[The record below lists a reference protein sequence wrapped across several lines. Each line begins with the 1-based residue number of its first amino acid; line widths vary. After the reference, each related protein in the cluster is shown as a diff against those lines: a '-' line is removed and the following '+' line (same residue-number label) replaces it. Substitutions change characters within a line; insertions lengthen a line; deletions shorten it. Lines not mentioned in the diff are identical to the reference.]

1 MRNRAVLSKIPY
13 EEEVHLKTREE
24 ILRLSYSGR
33 LVATIL
39 EELKS
44 AVRPGVTTDLIEKLC
59 NSRVEH
65 HSKRWTIEKFPEF
78 PSYLSISVNEV
89 AAHGSPGAYMLRTG
103 DIVTLDLVLRV
114 NGWYG
119 DAAITV
125 PVGISTP
132 AHAQLIRSAR
142 TATLRGIKM
151 AKAGARIGD
160 IGAEIEAVAK
170 KFGCNIIENLIGHGI
185 GRELHEGPA
194 VFSNGELGVGAPIV
208 PGMVFTVEP
217 VLTNG
222 TGEIYIEEGKTAYR
236 TVDQGSTAVFEH
248 TIAVLSDQTL
258 VLTKV
263 Y

>member
-13 EEEVHLKTREE
+13 EEDVQLKTKEE

-39 EELKS
+39 EELES
-44 AVRPGVTTDLIEKLC
+44 AVRPGVTTDVIERLC
-59 NSRVEH
+59 NSRVEYY
-65 HSKRWTIEKFPEF
+65 SNRWSIEKFPEF
-78 PSYLSISVNEV
+78 PTYLSISVNEI
-89 AAHGSPGAYMLRTG
+89 AAHGTPGNYMLRTG

-125 PVGISTP
+125 PVGVSTP
-132 AHAQLIRSAR
+132 THAQLIRGAR
-142 TATLRGIKM
+142 MATLCGIEK

-160 IGAEIEAVAK
+160 IGAEIGAVAK

-194 VFSNGELGVGAPIV
+194 VFSSGELGVGAPIV
-208 PGMVFTVEP
+208 PGMVFTIEP

-222 TGEIYIEEGKTAYR
+222 TGEIYHEDGKSAYR

-248 TIAVLSDQTL
+248 TIAVLSDRTL

-263 Y
+263 N

>member
-13 EEEVHLKTREE
+13 EEEVQLKTREE

-44 AVRPGVTTDLIEKLC
+44 TVRPGLTTEVIERFC

-65 HSKRWTIEKFPEF
+65 YSNRWTIEKFPEF
-78 PSYLSISVNEV
+78 PTYLSISVNEV

-125 PVGISTP
+125 PVGVSTP
-132 AHAQLIRSAR
+132 ANAQLIRTAR
-142 TATLRGIKM
+142 TATVRGIEK

-170 KFGCNIIENLIGHGI
+170 QFGYNIIENLIGHGI

-208 PGMVFTVEP
+208 PGMVFTIEP

-222 TGEIYIEEGKTAYR
+222 TGEIYSEDGKSAYR
-236 TVDQGSTAVFEH
+236 TVDMGSTAVFEH
-248 TIAVLSDQTL
+248 TIAVLSDRTL
-258 VLTKV
+258 VLTKA
-263 Y
+263 

>member
-1 MRNRAVLSKIPY
+1 MKNRAVLSKIPY

-65 HSKRWTIEKFPEF
+65 YSKRWTIEKFPEF
-78 PSYLSISVNEV
+78 PTYLSISVNEV

-222 TGEIYIEEGKTAYR
+222 TGKIIEDEKTAYR
-236 TVDQGSTAVFEH
+236 TVDQVSTAVFEH
-248 TIAVLSDQTL
+248 TIAVLSDRTL
-258 VLTKV
+258 ILTEV
-263 Y
+263 

>member
-1 MRNRAVLSKIPY
+1 MGNRAVLSKIPY
-13 EEEVHLKTREE
+13 EEEVQLKTREE

-44 AVRPGVTTDLIEKLC
+44 AVRPGLTTDVIERLC

-65 HSKRWTIEKFPEF
+65 YSNRWTIEKFPEF
-78 PSYLSISVNEV
+78 PTYLSISVNEV
-89 AAHGSPGAYMLRTG
+89 AAHGAPGTYMLRTG

-125 PVGISTP
+125 PVGVSTP
-132 AHAQLIRSAR
+132 SHAQLIRTAR
-142 TATLRGIKM
+142 RATLRGIEK

-160 IGAEIEAVAK
+160 IGAEIGAVAK
-170 KFGCNIIENLIGHGI
+170 QFGCTVIENLIGHGI
-185 GRELHEGPA
+185 GRDLHEGPA

-217 VLTNG
+217 VLTSG
-222 TGEIYIEEGKTAYR
+222 TGEIYNEDGTTAYK
-236 TVDQGSTAVFEH
+236 TVDHGSTAVFEH
-248 TIAVLSDQTL
+248 TIAVLSDRTI
-258 VLTKV
+258 VLTTI
-263 Y
+263 